1 MNMLIVM
8 NYLSQKEVYPPPPTP
23 PPQVDYY
30 TELN

>member
-1 MNMLIVM
+1 MLIVM
-8 NYLSQKEVYPPPPTP
+8 NYLSQKEVYFPHT

>member
-8 NYLSQKEVYPPPPTP
+8 NYLSQKEVYFPHS